1 MVASSDLSHYYP
13 QEIAKRFDA
22 TMLACVEAMDAPC
35 VIDFNESQTAFAC
48 GYGGIATV
56 INTVRGWGANHARIV
71 RYATS
76 GDVTGDFR
84 EVVGY
89 GAAVFYQAT

>member
-13 QEIAKRFDA
+13 QDIANQFDSA
-22 TMLACVEAMDAPC
+22 MLACVEAMDAPC
-35 VIDFNESQTAFAC
+35 VIQFNENQTAFAC

-56 INTVRGWGANHARIV
+56 IKTVRLWGADHARIV

-76 GDVTGDFR
+76 GDITGEFR